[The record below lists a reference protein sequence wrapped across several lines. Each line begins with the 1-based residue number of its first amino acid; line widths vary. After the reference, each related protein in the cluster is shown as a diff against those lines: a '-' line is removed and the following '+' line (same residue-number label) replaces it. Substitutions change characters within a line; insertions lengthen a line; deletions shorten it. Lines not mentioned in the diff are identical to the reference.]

1 MTSAVSHPIFAR
13 VYGRVSRQMEERGG
27 ADHRQ
32 RLLADLEGQVIEIG
46 AGNGLNFAHYPA
58 QATRVVAV
66 EPEPHLRTLAERN
79 ARRAPV
85 EVEVVDGVADALPAE
100 DATFDAAVVSLV
112 LCSVPDQHRALTEV
126 RRVLRPGGE
135 LRFFE
140 HVRAATPGLQRVQR
154 VLDATVWPLVGGGC
168 HAARNT
174 VAAITGAGF
183 DLEDVDAFRF
193 PVTRVALPTSPHVLG
208 VARRA

>member
-1 MTSAVSHPIFAR
+1 MWRMPCR
-13 VYGRVSRQMEERGG
+13 PRMR
-27 ADHRQ
+27 
-32 RLLADLEGQVIEIG
+32 
-46 AGNGLNFAHYPA
+46 P
-58 QATRVVAV
+58 
-66 EPEPHLRTLAERN
+66 
-79 ARRAPV
+79 
-85 EVEVVDGVADALPAE
+85 
-100 DATFDAAVVSLV
+100 FDVAVVSLV

-140 HVRAATPGLQRVQR
+140 HVRAATRGLQR

-168 HAARNT
+168 HAARSI

-183 DLEDVDAFRF
+183 DIEDVDAFRF